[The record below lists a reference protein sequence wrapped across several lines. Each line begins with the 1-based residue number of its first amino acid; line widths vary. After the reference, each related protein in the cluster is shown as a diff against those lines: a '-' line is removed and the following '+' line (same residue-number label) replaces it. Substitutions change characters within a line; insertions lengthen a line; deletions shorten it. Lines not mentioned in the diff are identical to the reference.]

1 MVTSSMT
8 YKEMY
13 DHLAAD
19 LEKVNYKLDYYLP
32 KAVKEFRN
40 ARHFP
45 VWKWYEYKVP
55 SSNNKY
61 ILFYFAE
68 DLSQIE
74 NPNKNFFVD
83 MFFEKQRYVVKW
95 GAGCYNHTPNC
106 PMKLIRQIHAYT
118 SHFLHRYNER
128 FLKDDTLSSNDI
140 ACRYLSR
147 NKDIMPIKINE
158 EINNN
163 IEEYGE
169 GAKQGFRVHD
179 GICFTQSRLEGLF
192 NEEDRENDV
201 VDAMLFVYTTF
212 VSEYQMTDSQRSA
225 IDKEHIEKLMQSYMA
240 FEKEAIDGELT
251 LKLDP

>member
-1 MVTSSMT
+1 MT

-68 DLSQIE
+68 NPSQIE
-74 NPNKNFFVD
+74 NPNKSFFVD

-95 GAGCYNHTPNC
+95 GSGLLSQACLCRLRPRTERRIIPQ
-106 PMKLIRQIHAYT
+106 LQI
-118 SHFLHRYNER
+118 
-128 FLKDDTLSSNDI
+128 
-140 ACRYLSR
+140 
-147 NKDIMPIKINE
+147 
-158 EINNN
+158 
-163 IEEYGE
+163 
-169 GAKQGFRVHD
+169 
-179 GICFTQSRLEGLF
+179 
-192 NEEDRENDV
+192 
-201 VDAMLFVYTTF
+201 
-212 VSEYQMTDSQRSA
+212 SA
-225 IDKEHIEKLMQSYMA
+225 S
-240 FEKEAIDGELT
+240 
-251 LKLDP
+251 